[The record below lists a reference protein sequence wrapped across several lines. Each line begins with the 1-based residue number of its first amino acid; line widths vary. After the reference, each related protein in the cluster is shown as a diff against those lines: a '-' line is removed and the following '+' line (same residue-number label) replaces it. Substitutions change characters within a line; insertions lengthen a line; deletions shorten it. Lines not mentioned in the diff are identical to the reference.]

1 MFKFVDNED
10 DNKVFCIKDSNVEL
24 SATFEVLP
32 NELDSITI
40 EW

>member
-1 MFKFVDNED
+1 MFKFEEN
-10 DNKVFCIKDSNVEL
+10 DNKIFCIKDSNAEL

-32 NELDSITI
+32 KDLDTITI